1 MQNFIYIIIV
11 WSSTIISGL
20 INYFYHPI
28 MLKFLSINEFAE
40 FESLISLFNIIWV
53 LTTWLTLF
61 LVKEISRNIKNM
73 DKVKSIYLYSNKI
86 LLWIWFFLYLLFLSI
101 TPLLK
106 QFLHFESIWPLITVW
121 FSIVLTFQM
130 TGINAVL
137 QWTKKFNFLSL
148 NWIIWAVLKLVCGL
162 GFVYLWYKIYGAIW
176 WFLLSVLILIFID
189 YIYIY
194 QILKKFKSD
203 GNFEEIKKDFKKDF
217 KNIFHNFLLVFFI
230 SFFMNI
236 DIIFAKHFFHGDMAG
251 IYSGISVFA
260 RFLIFVGMAV
270 ETVYYPQI
278 MEYKKLQVPKHFLKN
293 SWVMMFLLGIS
304 AIVFVYFFWAR
315 ALSIFDKSF
324 SSYINLFLLLIVY
337 CWIFVFFNFYSKLL
351 IWWEDYRINYV
362 LIIFTILLIASL
374 YIWWNKDIYSFV
386 YVFIANLF
394 LLLLII
400 LYFVRS
406 NLLNNKK

>member
-1 MQNFIYIIIV
+1 MQNLIYIIIV

-53 LTTWLTLF
+53 LTTGFTLF

-86 LLWIWFFLYLLFLSI
+86 LLWIGFLLYILYLLI
-101 TPLLK
+101 TPFL
-106 QFLHFESIWPLITVW
+106 QNFLHFESIWPLITVW
-121 FSIVLTFQM
+121 FSIVLTFQ
-130 TGINAVL
+130 TTSINAVL

-148 NWIIWAVLKLVCGL
+148 NWVLGAILKLICWL
-162 GFVYLWYKIYGAIW
+162 WFVYFGYKLYGAIW
-176 WFLLSVLILIFID
+176 WFLLSVVILIIID

-194 QILKKFKSD
+194 NILKTFKLD
-203 GNFEEIKKDFKKDF
+203 GNFKEIQNHFKKDF
-217 KNIFHNFLLVFFI
+217 KNIFHNFLLVVFI
-230 SFFMNI
+230 SIFMNI
-236 DIIFAKHFFHGDMAG
+236 DIIFAKHFFSGNIAG

-278 MEYKKLQVPKHFLKN
+278 MEYKKDQVPFHFLKN
-293 SWVMMFLLGIS
+293 SGFMMFLLGLG
-304 AIVFVYFFWAR
+304 AIIFVYFFGAR
-315 ALSIFDKSF
+315 ALSIFDKTF
-324 SSYINLFLLLIVY
+324 SAYNTLFLFLIVY
-337 CWIFVFFNFYSKLL
+337 CWIFVFVNFFSKLL
-351 IWWEDYRINYV
+351 IGWEDYRINYV
-362 LIIFTILLIASL
+362 FIIFVAVLVASL
-374 YIWWNKDIYSFV
+374 YLWWNKDVYSFV
-386 YVFIANLF
+386 YVFISDIF